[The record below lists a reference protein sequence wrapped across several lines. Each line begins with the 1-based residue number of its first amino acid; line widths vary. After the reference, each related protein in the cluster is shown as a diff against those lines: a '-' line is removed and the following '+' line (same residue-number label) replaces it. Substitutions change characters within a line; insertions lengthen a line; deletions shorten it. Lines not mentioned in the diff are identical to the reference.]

1 MHINGN
7 SSLTREETMNLL
19 KEIRKGSIEARE
31 KLAIN
36 NIGLV
41 KFLVYKRFYNTKYD
55 KEDLISIGIIGLINA
70 IDTFDISKGFEFSTY
85 VSRCITNEILMFIRK
100 NEKNSNNCSLDEVE
114 LILKN
119 DNDITYNY
127 EQNEI
132 YRIINTLVD
141 KLDGKDKI
149 IIKLYFG
156 FDNNS
161 YTQEEIATKL
171 KVSQAYV
178 SRLLNKA
185 LRYLKYQLEKLE
197 IIETNS
203 FVNKKK
209 IKNKKTIFD
218 YFKNNSREE
227 VINAIM
233 ELSNYDKELI
243 YIRFGKKFNE
253 YNSLDFAQTNRLYQY
268 VIPKLK
274 KTLN

>member
-1 MHINGN
+1 MHINGS
-7 SSLTREETMNLL
+7 SSLTKEETMNLL

-233 ELSNYDKELI
+233 KLNDHDKELI
-243 YIRFGKKFNE
+243 FIRFGKDLDD

>member
-1 MHINGN
+1 MHIDGN
-7 SSLTREETMNLL
+7 SSLTKEETMNLL

-55 KEDLISIGIIGLINA
+55 KEDLMSIGIIGLINA

-119 DNDITYNY
+119 DNDITHNY

-132 YRIINTLVD
+132 YRIIDTLVD

-227 VINAIM
+227 VIDAIM
-233 ELSNYDKELI
+233 KLNDHDKELI
-243 YIRFGKKFNE
+243 FIRFGKDLDD
-253 YNSLDFAQTNRLYQY
+253 YNSLDFAQTNRFSQC
-268 VIPKLK
+268 VIPQLK
-274 KTLN
+274 QTLN